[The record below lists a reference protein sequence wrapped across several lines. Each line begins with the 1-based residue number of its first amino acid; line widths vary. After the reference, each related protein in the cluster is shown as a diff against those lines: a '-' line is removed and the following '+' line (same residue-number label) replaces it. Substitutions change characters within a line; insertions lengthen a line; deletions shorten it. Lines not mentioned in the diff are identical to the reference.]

1 MKLNRSRYKSFVYT
15 HIPKC
20 AGSSF
25 RQLIFQSAIDSGIQE
40 DHIYIPETLGIPNNA
55 NLNQLNEKALE
66 AVKRKELTILADHSK
81 FNVHRR
87 LKLNM
92 TAPFYYTLI
101 REPVQRFISHYNYF
115 YYDKGYGNLKGVHLN
130 ELEKDSL
137 VGVLKSLSNI
147 TVDYISNR
155 FDKIEPVMTQN
166 TLKRAVYNL
175 ENHFACFGIVEKMEP
190 SLHLLNQYSPEWIT
204 IKTAIPMK
212 NSTKVKLNSPK
223 GEIIKLIKKHNKF
236 DIDLY
241 NFASKLFDIRYKI
254 YE

>member
-1 MKLNRSRYKSFVYT
+1 MKLNRSRYKSFIYT

-25 RQLIFQSAIDSGIQE
+25 RQLIFQSAISSGIKE
-40 DHIYIPETLGIPNNA
+40 DLIYIPEILGIPNNA
-55 NLNQLNEKALE
+55 NLNQLKQKDLE
-66 AVKRKELTILADHSK
+66 SLKLTELTILADHSK

-101 REPVQRFISHYNYF
+101 REPVKRFISHYNYF
-115 YYDKGYGNLKGVHLN
+115 YYDKGYGNLKGIHLN
-130 ELEKDSL
+130 ELKEDRL

-155 FDKIEPVMTQN
+155 FEKIEPVMTQN

-204 IKTAIPMK
+204 IKTKIPMK
-212 NSTKVKLNSPK
+212 NITKVKLDNPN
-223 GEIIKLIKKHNKF
+223 EEVLKLIKAHNQF
-236 DIDLY
+236 DIELY